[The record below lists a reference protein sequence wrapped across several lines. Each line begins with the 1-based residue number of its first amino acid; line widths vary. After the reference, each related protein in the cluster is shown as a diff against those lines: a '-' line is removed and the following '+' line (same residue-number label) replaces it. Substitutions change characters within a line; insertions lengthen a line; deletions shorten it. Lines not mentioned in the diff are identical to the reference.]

1 MGQGRAWPRPPGLPP
16 GQGSAPR
23 ASRGGSWVRG
33 WSEMTPAHPHATN
46 LAVGAQAHCPTLFP
60 ISASLGVQAGS
71 HWGLQR
77 GGKHPVTVVP
87 PALEIQLGQ
96 PVQATGNGRPSLRAP
111 DQPEP
116 QLRATVT
123 ALTGHRA
130 RDSGLRPTAAEGTVC
145 IKVFI
150 FLILQTISFYLT
162 I

>member
-1 MGQGRAWPRPPGLPP
+1 
-16 GQGSAPR
+16 
-23 ASRGGSWVRG
+23 
-33 WSEMTPAHPHATN
+33 MTPAHPHATN